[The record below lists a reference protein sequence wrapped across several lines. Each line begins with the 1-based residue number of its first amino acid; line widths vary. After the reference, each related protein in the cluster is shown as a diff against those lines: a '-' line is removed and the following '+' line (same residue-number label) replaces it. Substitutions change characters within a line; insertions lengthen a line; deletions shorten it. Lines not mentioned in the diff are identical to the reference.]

1 MAKPCRYQL
10 PGEDTWMS
18 ESEFKKALN
27 DGLIDKYIGEGTIA
41 IRNFKPRAQAAP
53 VVETPAV
60 EAPVAPVVEAKTEA
74 PVQTEK
80 TEEQIANDIS
90 LNTERRIRE
99 IRNESNEE
107 FPILQYDGNNEKVK
121 AEVDYHN
128 NKTSRVNKDGSW
140 SNLYANKIIQ
150 KLIFSVGNKSTR
162 TISTALRNAGFFI
175 PASNDLGSSTKSSG
189 GLSLYL
195 SDSSEFIA
203 DEYSSLDDKVKAT
216 EILTKLANKLGI
228 EVATLETESKRPVE
242 VIKTETPKAEKTEAP
257 VAEPTLSKKDQEELD
272 FVSREIEATES
283 AIVDAEEQI
292 EIEKGNFKE
301 EKERIQKEKA
311 KVRASKMSKDEK
323 ADKLEEL
330 DAELSDIKDDHDDL
344 IEQYRDDIKQ
354 EKSDLKRYNNR
365 RVKLQQKAPAQPKV
379 ETKTEPTQAKEPE
392 AEYQKEE
399 PTEQPKTQ
407 EDYIK
412 AAKESN
418 GDYAIVLGRTGN
430 QVVYKK
436 NRRTG
441 RWQGLTGKGEFV
453 DVNDEMNRKA
463 NDAVNYTRKDKKV
476 VRMGTVKNG
485 ITSTDE
491 FVYDYNTNE
500 WKKRSE
506 DGFLYG
512 IGQELAAKAEQEFLK
527 ENPKRAPKTKEEVKQ
542 RISDAIDGLKA
553 DEGIAM
559 SSLIPIPPKYWNKI
573 LDLVKE
579 AMFKGVDF
587 SFAVNDAAR
596 KVFNEAIK
604 NKEITRSEA
613 DEYIRNINDEKNES
627 IPELTSIKKAF
638 TSDLAQQ
645 VAEKGI
651 DRMSYSEAF
660 KIAEEAINSGK
671 INPDN
676 LVDQVIDNPRPLD
689 AIETAVFTYSKTKLS
704 NDLKELYDKLDSSS
718 NPSAETEINQQIKLL
733 TDKMLKY
740 DIASNIVGY
749 IQGLS
754 LSIRRVMLNAD
765 YDLVLPQIKKLYS
778 DAGKEMPEG
787 LEQKIKDAQK
797 EFRRLNREIEK
808 LRNEAQKAKEEDAVE
823 SIAESTKR
831 PSRKS
836 KGTPKMSMSSD
847 GKIAVSNE
855 SIRNAVLNGAKEIED
870 VIEAV
875 RDEVK
880 SKFPDATDRQI
891 RDAISNYGKEI
902 NKTKDEITEEIERIR
917 RIGKILSKLEDVQ
930 NQIKNKTSKIKNPE
944 IKTKAIKI
952 LSLRESELK
961 RALKQAMS
969 EIPVTE
975 QEMKDFQ
982 KYKLEAYKKS
992 MTDRIA
998 ELKRRIDEGDFST
1011 KKRTRAFELDAE
1023 AKKLEAERQAIIE
1036 DFEYAK
1042 TKAEMEVEPQ
1052 LKTLNRAMLSAF
1064 NLPKG
1069 LIASIDVSAPFRQGI
1084 IFMMTQNPL
1093 KSAQQ
1098 LKQMF
1103 GFWGNTK
1110 NYDKWLAEL
1119 KASDEYALIKASG
1132 VYISEQNGKLS
1143 AMEEVFA
1150 NNLGNK
1156 IPLLGQSYKIKGAK
1170 LPGLDLY
1177 KRSEAAYSGFLNNL
1191 RVQSFMDGAQL
1202 LKENGYTIQ
1211 NNPEV
1216 FKDWA
1221 NYVNSATGRGKMNPE
1236 LAIKLGPIFFSPR
1249 LIKARLEQIGVS
1261 DALALFGLSDGFYM
1275 KMSPPARAMALKRM
1289 GAFMGVMGTII
1300 GLAALYYNNDDD
1312 DKTSVELDPRS
1323 SDFGKL
1329 KFGNTRIDLTGGFAT
1344 YYRAFGQF
1352 LSGKRK
1358 DINTGEIQKLN
1369 QGFGKKT
1376 RFEVLQDFYGNKL
1389 SPFAQKVYQYTAV
1402 SDEER
1407 ERRAL
1412 EESSQETAFNKAGLP
1427 VWFQDITIPL
1437 WMRDVEPIMKDQGN
1451 GTGLFLIGLSLLGEG
1466 IQYYEAKGGSSN
1478 SSSQSFEFKDQFQEF
1493 KDIDSEFETSDPFKN

>member
-27 DGLIDKYIGEGTIA
+27 DGLIDKYVSDGTIA
-41 IRNFKPRAQAAP
+41 IRNFKPKAQAAP
-53 VVETPAV
+53 VVEAPV
-60 EAPVAPVVEAKTEA
+60 EPVVEKKSKSELEKEFNTLNKQYVADDKLLTEATKNNQDTTDIESRMNDTQQKMSEISNQIESPTEITAPVA
-74 PVQTEK
+74 
-80 TEEQIANDIS
+80 
-90 LNTERRIRE
+90 
-99 IRNESNEE
+99 
-107 FPILQYDGNNEKVK
+107 
-121 AEVDYHN
+121 
-128 NKTSRVNKDGSW
+128 
-140 SNLYANKIIQ
+140 
-150 KLIFSVGNKSTR
+150 
-162 TISTALRNAGFFI
+162 
-175 PASNDLGSSTKSSG
+175 
-189 GLSLYL
+189 
-195 SDSSEFIA
+195 
-203 DEYSSLDDKVKAT
+203 
-216 EILTKLANKLGI
+216 
-228 EVATLETESKRPVE
+228 ET
-242 VIKTETPKAEKTEAP
+242 KTEAP
-257 VAEPTLSKKDQEELD
+257 VAKASGYSPNDNLFNKPELAKNKTHGWRTMNEKEFNSLSSGEKTYEGGAPKSGNWIAG
-272 FVSREIEATES
+272 VPES
-283 AIVDAEEQI
+283 AAKFGKKGVMMVEFGGINI
-292 EIEKGNFKE
+292 EGGEN
-301 EKERIQKEKA
+301 
-311 KVRASKMSKDEK
+311 MSKGST
-323 ADKLEEL
+323 AN
-330 DAELSDIKDDHDDL
+330 
-344 IEQYRDDIKQ
+344 
-354 EKSDLKRYNNR
+354 KSNVTKVWRYNNETKKFEEAPDLLDK
-365 RVKLQQKAPAQPKV
+365 VKKSEKIEESNSKTKTADQLRGEADDIFDKQIPEIKGFSPEFYSVVDVRNSDVYGSYKNSKEKLKKDGINLDDLLSESDKSKLNQIEVLQEKAEKLYDKADAIEAKKEPVKTKKAPTQPKV
-379 ETKTEPTQAKEPE
+379 ETKAEPAQAKETE
-392 AEYQKEE
+392 TEYQKEE

-418 GDYAIVLGRTGN
+418 GDYAIVEGRTGN

-476 VRMGTVKNG
+476 VMMSTVKNG

-506 DGFLYG
+506 DGYLYG
-512 IGQELAAKAEQEFLK
+512 IGPELAAKAEQRFLV

-613 DEYIRNINDEKNES
+613 DEYIRNINDDKNES

-638 TSDLAQQ
+638 TSDFAQQ

-836 KGTPKMSMSSD
+836 KGTPRMSMSSD

-870 VIEAV
+870 VVEAV

-992 MTDRIA
+992 MSDRIA
-998 ELKRRIDEGDFST
+998 ELKRRINEGDFST

-1042 TKAEMEVEPQ
+1042 TKAEMEVEPL
-1052 LKTLNRAMLSAF
+1052 LKKLNRSILSAF

-1084 IFMMTQNPL
+1084 IFMMTQNPV

-1221 NYVNSATGRGKMNPE
+1221 NYVNSATGRGNMNPE
-1236 LAIKLGPIFFSPR
+1236 LAVKLGPIFFSPR

-1312 DKTSVELDPRS
+1312 DKSSVELDPRS

-1329 KFGNTRIDLTGGFAT
+1329 KFGNTRVDLTGGFAT

-1412 EESSQETAFNKAGLP
+1412 EEASQETAFNKSGMPL
-1427 VWFQDITIPL
+1427 WLQDLTIPL

-1466 IQYYEAKGGSSN
+1466 IQYYEAKGGSSSQGN
-1478 SSSQSFEFKDQFQEF
+1478 QSFEFNNQFQEF
-1493 KDIDSEFETSDPFKN
+1493 ENIDSEFETSDPFKN

>member
-90 LNTERRIRE
+90 LNTERRKRE
-99 IRNESNEE
+99 ISNESNEE

-128 NKTSRVNKDGSW
+128 NETSRVNKDGSW
-140 SNLYANKIIQ
+140 SNRYANKIIQ

-228 EVATLETESKRPVE
+228 EVATLETEAKRPVE
-242 VIKTETPKAEKTEAP
+242 VIKTEAESKTEAP
-257 VAEPTLSKKDQEELD
+257 
-272 FVSREIEATES
+272 
-283 AIVDAEEQI
+283 
-292 EIEKGNFKE
+292 
-301 EKERIQKEKA
+301 KA
-311 KVRASKMSKDEK
+311 
-323 ADKLEEL
+323 
-330 DAELSDIKDDHDDL
+330 
-344 IEQYRDDIKQ
+344 
-354 EKSDLKRYNNR
+354 
-365 RVKLQQKAPAQPKV
+365 
-379 ETKTEPTQAKEPE
+379 EPTQAKESE

-412 AAKESN
+412 AARESN

-476 VRMGTVKNG
+476 VMMSTVKNG

-506 DGFLYG
+506 DGYLYG
-512 IGQELAAKAEQEFLK
+512 IGPELAAKAEQRFLV

-613 DEYIRNINDEKNES
+613 DEYIRNINDDKNES

-718 NPSAETEINQQIKLL
+718 NPSAETEINQQIKIL

-831 PSRKS
+831 PSKKS

-992 MTDRIA
+992 MTDRIT

-1221 NYVNSATGRGKMNPE
+1221 NYVNSATGRGNMNPQ
-1236 LAIKLGPIFFSPR
+1236 LAVKLGPIFFSPR

-1329 KFGNTRIDLTGGFAT
+1329 KFGNTRVDLTGGFAT

-1412 EESSQETAFNKAGLP
+1412 EESSQETVFNKAGLP

-1466 IQYYEAKGGSSN
+1466 VQYYEAKGGSSSPSN
-1478 SSSQSFEFKDQFQEF
+1478 QSFEFKDQFQEF

>member
-1 MAKPCRYQL
+1 
-10 PGEDTWMS
+10 
-18 ESEFKKALN
+18 
-27 DGLIDKYIGEGTIA
+27 
-41 IRNFKPRAQAAP
+41 
-53 VVETPAV
+53 
-60 EAPVAPVVEAKTEA
+60 
-74 PVQTEK
+74 
-80 TEEQIANDIS
+80 
-90 LNTERRIRE
+90 
-99 IRNESNEE
+99 
-107 FPILQYDGNNEKVK
+107 
-121 AEVDYHN
+121 
-128 NKTSRVNKDGSW
+128 
-140 SNLYANKIIQ
+140 
-150 KLIFSVGNKSTR
+150 
-162 TISTALRNAGFFI
+162 
-175 PASNDLGSSTKSSG
+175 
-189 GLSLYL
+189 
-195 SDSSEFIA
+195 
-203 DEYSSLDDKVKAT
+203 
-216 EILTKLANKLGI
+216 
-228 EVATLETESKRPVE
+228 
-242 VIKTETPKAEKTEAP
+242 
-257 VAEPTLSKKDQEELD
+257 
-272 FVSREIEATES
+272 
-283 AIVDAEEQI
+283 
-292 EIEKGNFKE
+292 
-301 EKERIQKEKA
+301 
-311 KVRASKMSKDEK
+311 
-323 ADKLEEL
+323 
-330 DAELSDIKDDHDDL
+330 
-344 IEQYRDDIKQ
+344 
-354 EKSDLKRYNNR
+354 
-365 RVKLQQKAPAQPKV
+365 
-379 ETKTEPTQAKEPE
+379 
-392 AEYQKEE
+392 
-399 PTEQPKTQ
+399 
-407 EDYIK
+407 
-412 AAKESN
+412 
-418 GDYAIVLGRTGN
+418 
-430 QVVYKK
+430 
-436 NRRTG
+436 
-441 RWQGLTGKGEFV
+441 
-453 DVNDEMNRKA
+453 
-463 NDAVNYTRKDKKV
+463 
-476 VRMGTVKNG
+476 
-485 ITSTDE
+485 
-491 FVYDYNTNE
+491 
-500 WKKRSE
+500 
-506 DGFLYG
+506 
-512 IGQELAAKAEQEFLK
+512 
-527 ENPKRAPKTKEEVKQ
+527 
-542 RISDAIDGLKA
+542 
-553 DEGIAM
+553 
-559 SSLIPIPPKYWNKI
+559 
-573 LDLVKE
+573 
-579 AMFKGVDF
+579 
-587 SFAVNDAAR
+587 
-596 KVFNEAIK
+596 
-604 NKEITRSEA
+604 
-613 DEYIRNINDEKNES
+613 
-627 IPELTSIKKAF
+627 
-638 TSDLAQQ
+638 
-645 VAEKGI
+645 
-651 DRMSYSEAF
+651 
-660 KIAEEAINSGK
+660 
-671 INPDN
+671 
-676 LVDQVIDNPRPLD
+676 
-689 AIETAVFTYSKTKLS
+689 AVFTYSKTKLS

-831 PSRKS
+831 PSKKS

-930 NQIKNKTSKIKNPE
+930 NQIKNKTSKIKNLE

-1170 LPGLDLY
+1170 LPGLNLY

-1221 NYVNSATGRGKMNPE
+1221 NYVNSATGRGNMNPQ
-1236 LAIKLGPIFFSPR
+1236 LAVKLGPIFFSPR

-1329 KFGNTRIDLTGGFAT
+1329 KFGNTRVDLTGGFAT

-1389 SPFAQKVYQYTAV
+1389 SPFAQKVYQYTAI

-1412 EESSQETAFNKAGLP
+1412 EESSQETVFNKVGLP

-1466 IQYYEAKGGSSN
+1466 VQYYEAKGGSS
-1478 SSSQSFEFKDQFQEF
+1478 S
-1493 KDIDSEFETSDPFKN
+1493 P